1 MLDGRQPGLLC
12 AMLKLRGFAKYWLPV
27 LAFLAVIFSASADRK
42 SAHRSSRL
50 IEPLLRWLFPD
61 LTNDTVWLIVLVV
74 RKCAHVTEFAIL
86 ALLLWRALRASTL
99 PTSRAWSWR
108 LARNAWWLAVLY
120 AASDE
125 LHQWFVPD
133 RQASGWDVLIDA
145 SGAAAGLVGLWALG
159 RWRKWWVDGNSNP
172 GAMA

>member
-1 MLDGRQPGLLC
+1 MLAGRQPGLLC
-12 AMLKLRGFAKYWLPV
+12 TMLKLGGFAKYWLPV
-27 LAFLAVIFSASADRK
+27 LAFMAVIFSASADHK

-61 LTNDTVWLIVLVV
+61 LTNDTVWLIVLLV
-74 RKCAHVTEFAIL
+74 RKCAHVTEFAIM
-86 ALLLWRALRASTL
+86 ALLLWRALRAGTS
-99 PTSRAWSWR
+99 PRSRAWSWR
-108 LARNAWWLAVLY
+108 FARKVWLVAVLY

-125 LHQWFVPD
+125 LHQCFVPD

-145 SGAAAGLVGLWALG
+145 SGAAVGLLGLWAVG
-159 RWRKWWVDGNSNP
+159 RWRKWWVGEESNS